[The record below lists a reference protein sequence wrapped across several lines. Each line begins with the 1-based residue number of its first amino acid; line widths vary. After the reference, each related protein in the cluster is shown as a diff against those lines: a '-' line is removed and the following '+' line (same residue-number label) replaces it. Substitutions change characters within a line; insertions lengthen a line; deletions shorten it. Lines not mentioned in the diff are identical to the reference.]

1 MHGTK
6 ARGFARGWLFRL
18 GDFRMGRGY
27 WAGMCAVL
35 GLAACSA
42 GTNPAVE
49 VSDAEPTE
57 THSEAEE
64 LSKNALTA
72 AQAKT
77 ALKLI
82 DDICG
87 DTWCDGDY
95 NFGFRRLTCAKAA
108 HTCTLTLQVFPRE
121 GVASSAR
128 SYWRSCK
135 TSGFTGFASLVS
147 TASSGYQSLQS
158 DYYDALTEC
167 MFRIEDNLR

>member
-1 MHGTK
+1 MSPRK
-6 ARGFARGWLFRL
+6 SP
-18 GDFRMGRGY
+18 GDVGVNRKSQG
-27 WAGMCAVL
+27 L
-35 GLAACSA
+35 GLCAAFVLVACSGGSSA
-42 GTNPAVE
+42 PNVE
-49 VSDAEPTE
+49 VGEADPVAAQ
-57 THSEAEE
+57 SEAED
-64 LSKNALTA
+64 LTKNALT
-72 AQAKT
+72 QKQQKT

-95 NFGFRRLTCAKAA
+95 NFGFRLISCAKAA

-121 GVASSAR
+121 GVPASQK

-147 TASSGYQSLQS
+147 TATNGYQSLDQ

-167 MFRIEDNLR
+167 VQRIEVNLR

>member
-1 MHGTK
+1 MT
-6 ARGFARGWLFRL
+6 
-18 GDFRMGRGY
+18 GRGY
-27 WAGMCAVL
+27 WAGVCAIL

-49 VSDAEPTE
+49 VNDAEPADVRSSTE
-57 THSEAEE
+57 D
-64 LSKNALTA
+64 LSKNALSA

-77 ALKLI
+77 TLKLI

-95 NFGFRRLTCAKAA
+95 DFGFRRLVCSKSAK
-108 HTCTLTLQVFPRE
+108 TCTLTLQVFPRD

-135 TSGFTGFASLVS
+135 TSEYTGFASLVNTS
-147 TASSGYQSLQS
+147 ASGYQSLQD

-167 MFRIEDNLR
+167 MFHIEQNLH